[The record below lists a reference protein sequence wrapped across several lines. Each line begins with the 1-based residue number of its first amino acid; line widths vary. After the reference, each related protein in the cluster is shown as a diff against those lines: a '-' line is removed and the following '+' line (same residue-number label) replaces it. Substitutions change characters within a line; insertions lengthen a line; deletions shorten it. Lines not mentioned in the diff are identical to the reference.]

1 MCYSHETLSPAE
13 RQRKMKKKNEE
24 IKIIY
29 SFITFDIFRSI
40 AALNQEDKELEM
52 SEHNHENIIVVDT
65 DEVSDR

>member
-1 MCYSHETLSPAE
+1 MLPYLHQL
-13 RQRKMKKKNEE
+13 RKTEKNEE

-29 SFITFDIFRSI
+29 NFITFDIFRSI

-52 SEHNHENIIVVDT
+52 SEQNHENIIVVDT